1 MMMDRPIRTALFV
14 DFDNVFGSLY
24 NLRPSAADA
33 FGMHP
38 ARWLRFFEDG
48 RHDGG
53 RGGEHRQRS
62 LLMRKCYMNPDGFI
76 ASRADR
82 DGTEDEDNALRS
94 AEPTAAAEP
103 VQFRQFRRFF
113 TSAGFSV
120 IDCPALTR
128 RAKNSADIVMAM
140 DIMDALAHK
149 VMIEEFII
157 LSADADFTPV
167 LIRLREHDRRT
178 AVYAN
183 KFAAVA
189 YRAAS
194 DVLIGEHDFM
204 ARALEEPA
212 ARSAARAAE
221 RPTPPPSPPQG
232 PVIEIARAVAEA
244 LPTNRSEGMTVPD
257 LARFLRQFPA
267 FAAPD
272 APRWLG
278 FGTATRMI
286 TELARANPAIG
297 VDSTHPETIR
307 LYRKP
312 PVSRPLPWARPAWPP
327 LTRRTTPG
335 QPPRPAPS
343 HADDLN
349 SFASRVLDAVRA
361 VLDESPVPVLMSVVG
376 SLVRQRVPDLPA
388 KRWPRAATLAGFLNA
403 VNDPRIRILTGPR
416 TMVYDP
422 ERHSASADSQPVTTP
437 PVDAEPPPLREAF
450 EPPAPEPE
458 AVPEPVVPFTDL
470 DPGIDAGTGAEA
482 WSLPELP
489 PLLADP
495 DLGGD
500 TSQMVLPVIEAMLA
514 GATTPLPIEDV
525 LAHIRETCGPDPTWP
540 NGADSLEAF
549 VRSAH
554 HPSLAILEIEPGF
567 LYDRDRHDP
576 FTLAADE
583 RDSPSPALRALV
595 DLIVDITECP
605 ALLPA
610 RHRVLWRAVTDELGG
625 GAFDLQSQWGMHELE
640 RAVETRCQDMGV
652 RLSPPTIRYV
662 MEQLAGQ
669 GALTGTV
676 DADTPHRLAAA
687 YAEAL
692 AELCRVNQQELS
704 DDEATMLRHWIDP
717 DAADPTPPP
726 LDGPPLDGL
735 LDATAAER

>member
-1 MMMDRPIRTALFV
+1 MDRPIRTALFV

-24 NLRPSAADA
+24 RLRRSAADA

-48 RHDGG
+48 RHAGG
-53 RGGEHRQRS
+53 RGGEHQERA

-76 ASRADR
+76 TSHPNGED
-82 DGTEDEDNALRS
+82 DEDNALRA
-94 AEPTAAAEP
+94 AEPSATAEP

-183 KFAAVA
+183 KFTAVA

-212 ARSAARAAE
+212 ARSAARAE
-221 RPTPPPSPPQG
+221 RTSPAAPSPP
-232 PVIEIARAVAEA
+232 PTAPSPPTAVIAEIARAVAEA
-244 LPTNRSEGMTVPD
+244 LPTNRREGMTVPD

-267 FAAPD
+267 FAAPN

-278 FGTATRMI
+278 FGTAVRMI
-286 TELARANPAIG
+286 TELARSSPTIG
-297 VDSTHPETIR
+297 IDSSHPELIR
-307 LYRKP
+307 LYRKL
-312 PVSRPLPWARPAWPP
+312 PVSRQLPWARAARPF
-327 LTRRTTPG
+327 LTRRTTTA
-335 QPPRPAPS
+335 PAPRQGQG
-343 HADDLN
+343 HPEDLN
-349 SFASRVLDAVRA
+349 SFTTTVLDAVRA
-361 VLDESPVPVLMSVVG
+361 VLDESPVPVLMSIVG
-376 SLVRQRVPDLPA
+376 SQVRQLVPDLPA
-388 KRWPRAATLAGFLNA
+388 KRWPKAATLAGFLNA
-403 VNDPRIRILTGPR
+403 VNDPRIRILSGPR

-422 ERHSASADSQPVTTP
+422 ERHAVAADGQGVIAP
-437 PVDAEPPPLREAF
+437 PVEAEAPSHQDPGAPPELEQAA
-450 EPPAPEPE
+450 PAPEPAAAAVE
-458 AVPEPVVPFTDL
+458 APDIIPDV
-470 DPGIDAGTGAEA
+470 GTWALA
-482 WSLPELP
+482 ELP

-495 DLGGD
+495 DLA
-500 TSQMVLPVIEAMLA
+500 QAAAPAVLAVVEAMLA
-514 GATTPLPIEDV
+514 DATTPLAFEDV
-525 LAHIRETCGPDPTWP
+525 LAQVHATCGDDPAWPD
-540 NGADSLEAF
+540 GAESLEAY
-549 VRSAH
+549 VRSGAH
-554 HPSLAILEIEPGF
+554 PTLAILEIEPGF

-576 FTLAADE
+576 FALTEGEGDA
-583 RDSPSPALRALV
+583 PSPALRALV

-640 RAVETRCQDMGV
+640 QAVETRCQDMGA

-669 GALTGTV
+669 GALTSAV
-676 DADTPHRLAAA
+676 DAGTPHRLAAA

-704 DDEATMLRHWIDP
+704 EDEATMLRHWIDP
-717 DAADPTPPP
+717 DLADPSPP
-726 LDGPPLDGL
+726 
-735 LDATAAER
+735 LDATAT